1 MFGRRQQRYSA
12 GSLTY
17 VGAGSQ
23 FQGDLKVDGNLRVD
37 GTIYGDV
44 WVTGDLEI
52 AADGKVEGLE
62 LQANNIVVHGK
73 AKARI
78 AAAGKLSLS
87 RTAQIEGDVTANAL
101 DIEAGA
107 FYVGH
112 ITTTDSQQL
121 TGSPPPLSLAGTP
134 ESSAS
139 SNRLGL

>member
-1 MFGRRQQRYSA
+1 MFGRLKQHHPS

-23 FQGDLKVDGNLRVD
+23 FQGNLRIDGNLRVD

-44 WVTGDLEI
+44 LITGDLEI
-52 AADGKVEGLE
+52 AAGGQIEGLE
-62 LQANNIVVHGK
+62 LKAHNIVVHGR
-73 AKARI
+73 AQARI
-78 AAAGKLSLS
+78 VATGKLSLS
-87 RTAQIEGDVTANAL
+87 RTAQIEGDVTAHAL

-112 ITTTDSQQL
+112 ITTTDPQQL
-121 TGSPPPLSLAGTP
+121 SGSPPPLSLAGTSEP
-134 ESSAS
+134 SVN